1 MATQPRSGFALASAD
16 SAMIGAPAM
25 NGRATEFLRRRP
37 AIARRTRARPDPA
50 ALTRA
55 FSGAPRLLKIILRGS
70 AMSPKSITRLERPS
84 DAAAIEALQ
93 HAAFGPG
100 AYARAAFRVREQ
112 APHDPALSFLTELDG
127 ALIGSV
133 RMTPIRVGDERSGLL
148 LGPLVVE
155 PVYKGQGYGKALM
168 RHVME
173 EARKAGWPFVI
184 LVGDQPYYWPFG
196 FRPLPPRQGAM
207 PGPVDPARFLVAE
220 LVPGAAE
227 GLEGRVQRRI
237 ARREGAR
244 RRASALQRR
253 SRDPRSGPAR
263 TSCSNRR

>member
-1 MATQPRSGFALASAD
+1 
-16 SAMIGAPAM
+16 
-25 NGRATEFLRRRP
+25 
-37 AIARRTRARPDPA
+37 
-50 ALTRA
+50 
-55 FSGAPRLLKIILRGS
+55 
-70 AMSPKSITRLERPS
+70 MSPNTITRLERPS
-84 DAAAIEALQ
+84 DAATIDSLQ

-112 APHDPALSFLTELDG
+112 APHDPSLSFLTERDD

-133 RMTPIRVGDERSGLL
+133 RMTPIAVGEAMGLL

-155 PVYKGQGYGKALM
+155 PAYKGQGYGKALM

-196 FRPLPPRQGAM
+196 FRPLPPNRVSM

-220 LVPGAAE
+220 LVPGVAE
-227 GLEGRVQRRI
+227 GLRGMVKGVAIKAALPVKRRAE
-237 ARREGAR
+237 ARRG
-244 RRASALQRR
+244 
-253 SRDPRSGPAR
+253 
-263 TSCSNRR
+263 